1 MPEINKSKIKSITKQ
16 DQWNDLFKF
25 EIKFENG
32 SEGMMFK
39 KTPDPMCSVGDD
51 VMFTLSSKGTIKII
65 KEGQEQFVNKQNDG
79 FESSKNDDVIMIQC
93 MFKAATVFYSGQPSI
108 TETQVSETAIQ
119 WFNDAKN
126 SLCKNSNSKEEEL
139 KNKTTGPGQFH
150 Y

>member
-39 KTPDPMCSVGDD
+39 KTQDPMCAVGDD

-65 KEGQEQFVNKQNDG
+65 KEGQEQYVNKPSTYQKD
-79 FESSKNDDVIMIQC
+79 DDVIMLQC
-93 MFKAATVFYSGQPSI
+93 MFKAAAAFYSNKSSI
-108 TETQVSETAIQ
+108 TEKQVIETANL
-119 WFNDAKN
+119 WFDSAKEKLN
-126 SLCKNSNSKEEEL
+126 GTTRSHQQSKEE
-139 KNKTTGPGQFH
+139 NNFVPF
-150 Y
+150 

>member
-65 KEGQEQFVNKQNDG
+65 KEGQEQFVNKP
-79 FESSKNDDVIMIQC
+79 FSKSNDDLIMIQC
-93 MFKAATVFYSGQPSI
+93 MFKASAMYHSKRSASNDQSVI
-108 TETQVSETAIQ
+108 ETAKQ
-119 WFNDAKN
+119 WFEA
-126 SLCKNSNSKEEEL
+126 SKEILEK
-139 KNKTTGPGQFH
+139 KNDPESKPVFDDNPF
-150 Y
+150 

>member
-65 KEGQEQFVNKQNDG
+65 KEGQEQFVNKPFSN
-79 FESSKNDDVIMIQC
+79 STDDVIMIQC
-93 MFKAATVFYSGQPSI
+93 MYKAAAAFYAHKSSI
-108 TETQVSETAIQ
+108 SESQVSETAQQ
-119 WFNDAKN
+119 WLKDAKG
-126 SLCKNSNSKEEEL
+126 SLNIESKSSPNEGEL
-139 KNKTTGPGQFH
+139 KNISKAPGQFH